1 MQNVAKHVIQNTMFW
16 TKNNKINEY
25 STMISS
31 SGGSSSSRNNNDDD
45 YDNNNNPDLK

>member
-1 MQNVAKHVIQNTMFW
+1 MWQSMSFKIQCFW